1 MSSCH
6 QHTGPTH
13 FFDLPLSLS
22 AKELGLH
29 DHWLPGEVAFTKH
42 LIVTLVGEER
52 ERGEGRGEGEG
63 EGEGEEEGEGEGKG
77 VAVSVDKEGGQV

>member
-6 QHTGPTH
+6 QYTGPTH
-13 FFDLPLSLS
+13 FLDLPLSLS

-29 DHWLPGEVAFTKH
+29 DHWLPGEVALTKH

-52 ERGEGRGEGEG
+52 EKRGEGEG
-63 EGEGEEEGEGEGKG
+63 REREGTLW
-77 VAVSVDKEGGQV
+77 

>member
-6 QHTGPTH
+6 QYTRPTH

-29 DHWLPGEVAFTKH
+29 NHWLPREVALTKH
-42 LIVTLVGEER
+42 LIVTLGREGVEREER
-52 ERGEGRGEGEG
+52 GLCSGCG
-63 EGEGEEEGEGEGKG
+63 
-77 VAVSVDKEGGQV
+77 